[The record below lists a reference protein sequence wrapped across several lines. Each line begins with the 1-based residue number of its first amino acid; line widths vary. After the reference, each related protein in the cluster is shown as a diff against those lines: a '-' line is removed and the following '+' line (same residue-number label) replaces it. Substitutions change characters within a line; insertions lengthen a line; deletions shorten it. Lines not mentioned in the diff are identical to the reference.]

1 MAVALSLLVILPAL
15 AENSV
20 KTDGQKALG
29 DVAQDRVVIGVFS
42 DPLDAQYDWQA
53 FTSGNLPLYNRD
65 AKTDA
70 GDNSAIA
77 RCIAIPGG
85 CGCVPLG

>member
-1 MAVALSLLVILPAL
+1 MRFSKAPLIATLMAVALSLLVILPAL

-29 DVAQDRVVIGVFS
+29 DVAGNRVVIGVFS

-53 FTSGNLPLYNRD
+53 FTNAAWR
-65 AKTDA
+65 
-70 GDNSAIA
+70 
-77 RCIAIPGG
+77 
-85 CGCVPLG
+85 

>member
-29 DVAQDRVVIGVFS
+29 DVTENRVVIGVFS
-42 DPLDAQYDWQA
+42 DPLDAQHDWQA
-53 FTSGNLPLYNRD
+53 FDSSDRD
-65 AKTDA
+65 PPVRP
-70 GDNSAIA
+70 
-77 RCIAIPGG
+77 RCADDKGRWH
-85 CGCVPLG
+85 